1 MPSATGRRAANN
13 TQQATSSRNFAKYL
27 GPGKSPQR
35 SQRLRRSDR
44 GLTLRRLVPCTA
56 HATTEGCLPEQVPYL
71 RSLEAPSTARKGAAK
86 RNALGTTTSGSNSRQ
101 RTPDWQVRAFGV
113 FPVAGFLYATFE
125 YNTAVASTVVG
136 LRPWTYE
143 RASISACN
151 KVQAPTSKSP
161 PARPPARCCRTHTRI
176 HRTAPRSTRCG
187 SQIWRAHGS
196 PVACTCTADG
206 GARDSL
212 LPCMCHFGL
221 IVARRDTQSVG
232 IPVARSSP
240 HQPTDGRTA
249 SMPPSKTCPRSRR
262 PCWRDDD
269 DDQQSRGFNL
279 APGAKAGRPPSKP
292 CCQSTM
298 ADEPLSSGT
307 DA

>member
-1 MPSATGRRAANN
+1 MPGCLLPWLALVGGTEYLRARRWTVPGPGTAAPKGTEPPGTCGFWTEPWAANV
-13 TQQATSSRNFAKYL
+13 AIW
-27 GPGKSPQR
+27 
-35 SQRLRRSDR
+35 
-44 GLTLRRLVPCTA
+44 
-56 HATTEGCLPEQVPYL
+56 TTEHPTTGLGC
-71 RSLEAPSTARKGAAK
+71 AF
-86 RNALGTTTSGSNSRQ
+86 SR
-101 RTPDWQVRAFGV
+101 R
-113 FPVAGFLYATFE
+113 
-125 YNTAVASTVVG
+125 
-136 LRPWTYE
+136 
-143 RASISACN
+143 
-151 KVQAPTSKSP
+151 P
-161 PARPPARCCRTHTRI
+161 PARPPARCCRTHTRF
-176 HRTAPRSTRCG
+176 HRTAPRSSRCG

-212 LPCMCHFGL
+212 LLCMCHFGL

>member
-1 MPSATGRRAANN
+1 MDRARAGYRCAQGYR
-13 TQQATSSRNFAKYL
+13 TPGYL
-27 GPGKSPQR
+27 W
-35 SQRLRRSDR
+35 LLDR
-44 GLTLRRLVPCTA
+44 
-56 HATTEGCLPEQVPYL
+56 
-71 RSLEAPSTARKGAAK
+71 
-86 RNALGTTTSGSNSRQ
+86 ALGRQ
-101 RTPDWQVRAFGV
+101 CGDLDHGAPDDW
-113 FPVAGFLYATFE
+113 P
-125 YNTAVASTVVG
+125 G
-136 LRPWTYE
+136 L
-143 RASISACN
+143 CFF
-151 KVQAPTSKSP
+151 SP

-279 APGAKAGRPPSKP
+279 APGAKAGRPPSKH